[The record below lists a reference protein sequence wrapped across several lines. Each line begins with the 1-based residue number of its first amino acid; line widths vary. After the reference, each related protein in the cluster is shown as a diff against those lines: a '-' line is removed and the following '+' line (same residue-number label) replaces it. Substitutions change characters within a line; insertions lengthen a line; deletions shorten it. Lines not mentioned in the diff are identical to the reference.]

1 MEELYYKLVINH
13 RRTCNSSN
21 TEVKLVPLNYKEVVL
36 TMLKE
41 NGYDA
46 DGNAITE

>member
-1 MEELYYKLVINH
+1 MEKLYYNLVLNH
-13 RRTCNSSN
+13 LRTCNPDN
-21 TEVKLVPLNYKEVVL
+21 RDVKQVPSTYFHIVL
-36 TMLKE
+36 AMLKE

>member
-13 RRTCNSSN
+13 RRTCNPSN
-21 TEVKLVPLNYKEVVL
+21 TEVKLVSLDYREIVL
-36 TMLKE
+36 AMLKE